1 MGAEEVSLAL
11 LGRFAAHVAGAAVD
25 EQAWRL
31 RKARTLV
38 KLLALEPGRRLH
50 REQAMDLLWPELD
63 ASAAQNNLHQALHA
77 ARRVLGADSLTLAD
91 AMLGLDAAVVC
102 DVDAFERAAAEARRT
117 TDTSAYRDAL
127 DLYGGELLPED
138 RYEPWVDARRA
149 ALRELHG
156 TLCLELAAL
165 ESPEEA
171 VLTLQRAIAAD
182 PLHERAHRALME
194 SYEQL
199 GRRQDA
205 LAQYHRL
212 HAALQQTL
220 EAAPDEETRLLYR
233 RLLAA
238 GPADTASPLPVQLT
252 TFVGRERELHDV
264 GELLAGGRLVTL
276 TGSGGCGKTRLAIAT
291 AERARDGYA
300 DGVCFVELGGIS
312 DPELV
317 AEATATA
324 VGIRV
329 PSRRTAVEA
338 VAAHWRRETRFSCS
352 TRASTSSMPAPR
364 SPRRSCS
371 RVPG

>member
-1 MGAEEVSLAL
+1 
-11 LGRFAAHVAGAAVD
+11 
-25 EQAWRL
+25 
-31 RKARTLV
+31 
-38 KLLALEPGRRLH
+38 
-50 REQAMDLLWPELD
+50 
-63 ASAAQNNLHQALHA
+63 
-77 ARRVLGADSLTLAD
+77 
-91 AMLGLDAAVVC
+91 
-102 DVDAFERAAAEARRT
+102 
-117 TDTSAYRDAL
+117 
-127 DLYGGELLPED
+127 
-138 RYEPWVDARRA
+138 
-149 ALRELHG
+149 
-156 TLCLELAAL
+156 
-165 ESPEEA
+165 
-171 VLTLQRAIAAD
+171 
-182 PLHERAHRALME
+182 ME